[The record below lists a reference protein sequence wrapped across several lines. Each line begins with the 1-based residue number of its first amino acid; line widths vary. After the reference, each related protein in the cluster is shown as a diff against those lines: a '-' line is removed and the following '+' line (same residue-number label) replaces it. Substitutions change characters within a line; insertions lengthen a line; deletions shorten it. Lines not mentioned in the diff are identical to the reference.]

1 MVPPLCSA
9 ALLSLCVSLAGL
21 PVVAVAGPAGA
32 PEQRLAVLPLKVQG
46 QVDKETRERW
56 SAGLRAGLARGDA
69 PLVEPGQVP
78 EVDANCD
85 RKSCYDEV
93 RTATGATHI
102 VRTTLV
108 AKHRDFL
115 LKIDLVDTGT
125 GEVTLTTDQ
134 VCEICGSEEVVGLL
148 DSQGALLQTRLQA
161 LGTGPAVLVLDSKPH
176 GALVTIDG
184 EVVGT
189 TPLERPVLEGAH
201 TIRVSLDGYVAEER
215 ELKIVNG
222 AREQVNL
229 TLKRTPGD
237 PKSRVLGAVGLGGG
251 LALLGAGVALLV
263 LDDRPYKA
271 RCSGENVDA
280 DMDCRFL
287 FNTGPLGGAL
297 IGVGAVLAT
306 LGAVALYRNRGSSQ
320 RRAHVVPGGLGVVG
334 RF

>member
-1 MVPPLCSA
+1 MRPPLCSA

-21 PVVAVAGPAGA
+21 PVVAVAGPAGT
-32 PEQRLAVLPLKVQG
+32 PEQRLAVLPLKVEG
-46 QVDKETRERW
+46 KVDAETLDRW
-56 SAGLRAGLARGDA
+56 TAGLRAGLARGDA
-69 PLVEPGQVP
+69 PLVEPAALP

-85 RKSCYDEV
+85 RKACYDQV

-108 AKHRDFL
+108 AKNRDFL
-115 LKIDLVDTGT
+115 LKIDLVNVET
-125 GEVTLTTDQ
+125 GEVALTTDE
-134 VCEICGSEEVVGLL
+134 VCEICGSEEVVSLL
-148 DSQGALLQTRLQA
+148 DSQGALLQTRLKA
-161 LGTGPAVLVLDSKPH
+161 LGTGPAVLILDSSPR
-176 GALVTIDG
+176 GALVSIDG

-189 TPLERPVLEGAH
+189 TPLERPLLEGAH
-201 TIRVSLDGYVAEER
+201 TLRVSLDGHVAEER
-215 ELKIVNG
+215 ELKIVKG
-222 AREQVNL
+222 AREQVSL

-237 PKSRVLGAVGLGGG
+237 PKSRVLGAVGLSGG
-251 LALLGAGVALLV
+251 LALLGAGVTLLV

-271 RCSGENVDA
+271 KCSGENVDA

-287 FNTGPLGGAL
+287 FNTGVLGGAL
-297 IGVGAVLAT
+297 VGVGAILGT